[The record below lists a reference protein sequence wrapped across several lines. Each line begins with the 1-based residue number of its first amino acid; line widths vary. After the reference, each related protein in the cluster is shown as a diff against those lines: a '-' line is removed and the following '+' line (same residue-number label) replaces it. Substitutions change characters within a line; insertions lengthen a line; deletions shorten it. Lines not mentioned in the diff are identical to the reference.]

1 MAEGTV
7 CKPSLQ
13 AAQGPQEHQGPKST
27 RKMQP
32 LAHPLSRLHTFLP
45 GLDRMIIK
53 SSVAPYGDRASAR
66 GTYTGAGG
74 TGRDSARRDRAW
86 SLAGPIQ
93 RAASIWTSA
102 QLPEKRGV
110 ESIQFHPGLGVE
122 ALVGKVFQK
131 IGSVLQTPSLAW
143 ERFSPRKSP
152 KPLCNP
158 SLAWEIHTHPP
169 TILVSRATH
178 DVSQRSVSQSA
189 SAAGLLLR
197 LSSHYP
203 QHPTPRLS

>member
-1 MAEGTV
+1 MHCLQTIPPGSPRTPRAPRPQ
-7 CKPSLQ
+7 KP
-13 AAQGPQEHQGPKST
+13 T

-32 LAHPLSRLHTFLP
+32 LARPLSRLHTFLP

-53 SSVAPYGDRASAR
+53 SSMAPYGDRASTR
-66 GTYTGAGG
+66 GAYTGAGG
-74 TGRDSARRDRAW
+74 TGRDSARGDRAW
-86 SLAGPIQ
+86 SLPGPIQ

-110 ESIQFHPGLGVE
+110 ESTQFHPGLGVGE
-122 ALVGKVFQK
+122 LVGKVFQK

-143 ERFSPRKSP
+143 ECFSPRKSP
-152 KPLCNP
+152 KHRCNP
-158 SLAWEIHTHPP
+158 PLAWEIHTHPP
-169 TILVSRATH
+169 TILVSPATH
-178 DVSQRSVSQSA
+178 DVSQRSVCQSA

>member
-13 AAQGPQEHQGPKST
+13 AVQGPQEHQGPKST

-45 GLDRMIIK
+45 GLDRM
-53 SSVAPYGDRASAR
+53 VAPYGDRASAR
-66 GTYTGAGG
+66 ETYTGAGG
-74 TGRDSARRDRAW
+74 TGRDSARGDRAW

-110 ESIQFHPGLGVE
+110 ESIQFYPGLGVE

-131 IGSVLQTPSLAW
+131 IGSEGSLAW
-143 ERFSPRKSP
+143 ECFSPRKSP

-169 TILVSRATH
+169 TILVSPATH

-203 QHPTPRLS
+203 QHPTPRRS